1 MFLCRQ
7 GTLQKEV
14 HMMRK
19 LLILLLVFPL
29 VFGCSTAEVF
39 GEPNVNHSQEE
50 QDDTIHS
57 YRRGGFRSPRRS
69 YNPGIGTPGRTTRR
83 PDQNVRNPGQ
93 PRTTPTPRTGF
104 GGFFGG
110 LFGGLALGTILGSLV
125 NPFAGFSLGFPL
137 LSLLSIGLW
146 IIIIYAI
153 IRLFRRR
160 KQY

>member
-104 GGFFGG
+104 GG